1 MPSNFM
7 VTPVIGFISTL
18 PHFKPDAREVARII
32 PTDLEDIVDEGAIR
46 QKEIIAAGKFKMNA
60 PHFEIEKE
68 IVWGATAMMLNE
80 FRIIVREVV

>member
-1 MPSNFM
+1 MLWRIAAAECS
-7 VTPVIGFISTL
+7 
-18 PHFKPDAREVARII
+18 AREVARII

-60 PHFEIEKE
+60 PHFEIENE

-80 FRIIVREVV
+80 FRIIVREVVQG